1 MNPTSARHQARS
13 DERDNRRVFTFATI
27 VAVLVVIGALMYFY
41 AVDKRGEAPSQPAAP
56 AAAPAAQV
64 QPPSSAPP
72 AAEAAPGAQP
82 AK

>member
-41 AVDKRGEAPSQPAAP
+41 AVDKRGEAPSQPPAP
-56 AAAPAAQV
+56 AAAQV

>member
-13 DERDNRRVFTFATI
+13 DERDNRRVFAFATI
-27 VAVLVVIGALMYFY
+27 VAVLLVIGALMYFY
-41 AVDKRGEAPSQPAAP
+41 AADKRGEAPQQPAAP
-56 AAAPAAQV
+56 SAQV
-64 QPPSSAPP
+64 GQQPQSSTPP